1 MNSEPKNWPEMG
13 LTKATLYDC
22 ASSLPYWK
30 QYPTTTFLQYIVSDM
45 RLELSVIMEILKMI
59 READELKVQ
68 SSSFSDGRT
77 VAEVCD
83 FMLERASNLGD
94 MLTLTR
100 CYANHLDCPHQD
112 KQPS

>member
-1 MNSEPKNWPEMG
+1 MNNKPKNWPEMG
-13 LTKATLYDC
+13 LTKDTLYDC
-22 ASSLPYWK
+22 ASSLPYWT
-30 QYPTTTFLQYIVSDM
+30 QFSTTTFLQYIVSDM
-45 RLELSVIMEILKMI
+45 RLELSVVIEILKLI

-83 FMLERASNLGD
+83 FMIERASNLGN

-100 CYANHLDCPHQD
+100 CYADNLNGSHQD
-112 KQPS
+112 TKPS